1 MRETVYMIQPAF
13 TTGEVSP
20 EVASRIDLNQYTSAL
35 LTAKNA
41 YIRPYGPVYKRG
53 GTIYCGQAK
62 YPDKKVMLYPFT
74 ASTEK
79 SFMLEIGDKY
89 IRIWDGDE
97 YTGIEMTTPF
107 AEGEL
112 KNLRFC
118 QSADVLY
125 ITSGTHPVYELDHY
139 SDTDWRIKPFEISS
153 QYFDES
159 LSSSLSQVADE
170 QWNAAGTFT
179 YTAPESGNYVVSV
192 AGGGGGGGGGNPYTY
207 YSWRGGQNGSTWEMS
222 ETLTGGKGGSGQV
235 TTSTVYLTKGTVY
248 TGTIGSGGTAGAVKS
263 KGTNGGTTTAFGLT
277 AIGGEGGGLTYGV
290 SVDTGRGTTRIE
302 TVRTV
307 NGTSYGSG
315 GAGGAGGANG
325 SPGWVTIRFEG
336 SRTLTP
342 SDTHGEITLTANGKF
357 FTKTMEGAWIKLS
370 QDMPAQTVS
379 LDGAGT
385 TAPVKVGTGWK
396 IITHGTWTGS
406 VKIQKSTDYGPWKDF
421 REYKS
426 KDDSNVSES
435 GTVTETG
442 IRMRLVDTAGRADL
456 TSLAYTNEGVVQ
468 ITEVLSETQAK
479 CIVKKELGSTETVS
493 AFTLG
498 SWNEEFGYPRCV
510 CFFQDRLCFAATKR
524 QPFMVWM
531 SRTGD
536 YPNFGVEKVSGTV
549 TDDSAVALSF
559 VSRSQQSIKHL
570 LAGKDLI
577 VLTDGNEW
585 TVSGSETVKP
595 SKATPQVQTS
605 RGTTDI
611 IPIMIGNRIIFVQRR
626 AETVRDMGYSFE
638 SDAYSGMDLTLL
650 AKSLTRGKKITSAAY
665 MQDPDSRLYFVENDG
680 TVSCLAYVQDQKVYA
695 WSHLVTDGQFES
707 VCNIVA
713 DEDSIYAAVR
723 RTINGKT
730 VTYIERFSNN
740 AYTDNPMDYTML
752 DAAAIITSEEDMD
765 GGVAPHLAGKKAQVL
780 SEGRY
785 YDVTIDADG
794 SFDIPNPSKKMIVG
808 LPYEMRLEVP
818 NIETQTQQG
827 TLQGRNKKIAAVIL
841 RLVNSLGGY
850 VGNNKTLTDQI
861 KYDEL
866 QKQKITLYSGDKE
879 ITMPNAPG
887 FGTEG
892 RVLITSKDPYPFN
905 LVALIREMVV
915 SG

>member
-74 ASTEK
+74 VSAER

-89 IRIWDGDE
+89 IRIWNGDTF
-97 YTGIEMTTPF
+97 TGLELATPW
-107 AEGEL
+107 GEDEL
-112 KNLRFC
+112 PNLRFC
-118 QSADVLY
+118 QSADVMY
-125 ITSGTHPVYELDHY
+125 IASGSHPVMTLSHY
-139 SDTDWRIKPFEISS
+139 ADNDFRLAEFKFSS
-153 QYFDES
+153 QYFDSSMETTAQQSAEES
-159 LSSSLSQVADE
+159 
-170 QWNAAGTFT
+170 WKTAGTFS
-179 YTAPESGNYVVSV
+179 YTCKESGEYSV
-192 AGGGGGGGGGNPYTY
+192 TLAGAGGG
-207 YSWRGGQNGSTWEMS
+207 
-222 ETLTGGKGGSGQV
+222 
-235 TTSTVYLTKGTVY
+235 
-248 TGTIGSGGTAGAVKS
+248 
-263 KGTNGGTTTAFGLT
+263 NGGT
-277 AIGGEGGGLTYGV
+277 
-290 SVDTGRGTTRIE
+290 GTHVKKNENGDDRIL
-302 TVRTV
+302 
-307 NGTSYGSG
+307 SASG
-315 GAGGAGGANG
+315 GAGGRGAVTTGTVWLTEGTVYTIVVGAPGTTPQAKDYTGDNGTAGGNTTAFGFSAQGGEGGQGGYWTGKRKQAYSYSTRYRKSYTAHTGADGTSYGNG
-325 SPGWVTIRFEG
+325 GAAGAPGWVTIHRNADII
-336 SRTLTP
+336 LTP
-342 SDTHGEITLTANGKF
+342 SGTDGEITLSASRPF
-357 FTKTMEGAWIKLS
+357 FTEKMNGAWLQLK
-370 QDMPAQTVS
+370 QDMPAQTIS
-379 LDGAGT
+379 LNEAGT
-385 TAPVKVGTGWK
+385 TDAIKVCIGWK

-406 VKIQKSTDYGPWKDF
+406 VKIQKSIDGGEWKDF

-426 KDDSNVSES
+426 NNDNNVSES
-435 GTVTETG
+435 GTVNEG
-442 IRMRLVDTAGRADL
+442 DNIRMRLVTTAGRADL
-456 TSLAYTNEGVVQ
+456 TSLAYTATGTVE
-468 ITEVLSETQAK
+468 ITNVISDTQAR
-479 CIVKKELGSTETVS
+479 CIVRSTLGSTEKAISYTMGVWS
-493 AFTLG
+493 
-498 SWNEEFGYPRCV
+498 EEFGYPHCV
-510 CFFQDRLCFAATKR
+510 CFFQDRLCFANTAK

-531 SRTGD
+531 SKTGD
-536 YPNFGVEKVSGTV
+536 YNNFSVEKVSGTV
-549 TDDSAVALSF
+549 TDDSAVAISF

-595 SKATPQVQTS
+595 SKATPQVQAS

-611 IPIMIGNRIIFVQRR
+611 IPVMIGNRIIFVQRR
-626 AETVRDMGYSFE
+626 AETVRDTGYSFE
-638 SDAYSGMDLTLL
+638 SDAYSGIDLTLL

-680 TVSCLAYVQDQKVYA
+680 TINCLAYVQDQKVYA
-695 WSHLVTDGQFES
+695 WSHLATDGQFES

-713 DEDSIYAAVR
+713 DEDSVYTAVR
-723 RTINGKT
+723 RTINGKP
-730 VTYIERFSNN
+730 VTYIERFFNN
-740 AYTDNPMDYTML
+740 AYTDRPMDYAML
-752 DAAAIITSEEDMD
+752 DAAAIITSEEDMN
-765 GGVAPHLAGKKAQVL
+765 GGQVPHLAGKKTQVL

-794 SFDIPNPSKKMIVG
+794 SFNIPNPTKKMIVG

-827 TLQGRNKKIAAVIL
+827 TLQGRNKKIAAVIF

-879 ITMPNAPG
+879 ITMPNTPG